1 MAQQV
6 VVIDDI
12 TGEAGATT
20 RRIRLD
26 GVEYDIDLTD
36 ASFVVLQD
44 LLRPYLEKARVV
56 PMAKRGRSGGAGG
69 SGSSGSS
76 RSEGRGTPV
85 RQKQELPAASSTIRA
100 WAAANGIECPKRG
113 RIPAAVVERYTKSMA
128 VSFTG

>member
-6 VVIDDI
+6 VVVDDI

-36 ASFVVLQD
+36 ASFAGLQD

-56 PMAKRGRSGGAGG
+56 PITKRGKSGRA
-69 SGSSGSS
+69 SSA
-76 RSEGRGTPV
+76 EGRGTPV
-85 RQKQELPAASSTIRA
+85 RQKQELPAASATIRA

-113 RIPAAVVERYTKSMA
+113 RIPASVVERYTKSMA
-128 VSFTG
+128 VPFTG

>member
-6 VVIDDI
+6 VVVDDI

-20 RRIRLD
+20 RRLRVD

-36 ASFVVLQD
+36 ASFAAMQEV
-44 LLRPYLEKARVV
+44 LRPYLEKARVV
-56 PMAKRGRSGGAGG
+56 PIAKRGRA
-69 SGSSGSS
+69 
-76 RSEGRGTPV
+76 EERGTPV

-100 WAAANGIECPKRG
+100 WAAANGVECPKRG
-113 RIPAAVVERYTKSMA
+113 RIPAAVIERYTKSMA

>member
-6 VVIDDI
+6 VIVDDI

-20 RRIRLD
+20 RRLRVD

-36 ASFVVLQD
+36 ESFASLQEV
-44 LLRPYLEKARVV
+44 LRPYLEKARVV
-56 PMAKRGRSGGAGG
+56 PMSKRGKSGGA
-69 SGSSGSS
+69 S
-76 RSEGRGTPV
+76 SEGRGTPV

-100 WAAANGIECPKRG
+100 WAAANGIDCPKRG
-113 RIPAAVVERYTKSMA
+113 RIPAAVVERYSASMA

>member
-6 VVIDDI
+6 VVVDDM
-12 TGEAGATT
+12 TGETGATT

-26 GVEYDIDLTD
+26 GVEYDIDLTEG
-36 ASFVVLQD
+36 SFEGLQE

-56 PMAKRGRSGGAGG
+56 PIAKRGKAGPV
-69 SGSSGSS
+69 
-76 RSEGRGTPV
+76 EGRGTPV

-100 WAAANGIECPKRG
+100 WAASNGVVCPARG
-113 RIPAAVVERYTKSMA
+113 RIPASVIERYAKSME